1 LNSGLD
7 YSAIYNILVI
17 QIGRIGDMILTTPLF
32 PELKKLFPN
41 STLTVLANPTNCDV
55 IKSETAIDRILIY
68 KKDVI
73 NIVKLITKLKKEHF
87 DIWIDPKYGYSK
99 TSEFLLKIC
108 KPKQSFGYNLSKVI
122 FNTAVQVFDRPEHY
136 INLCLNFLKCFCN
149 DSANYE
155 NQKPIIRIPEAKK
168 KKYGSSI
175 NYKIIAFNISAGN
188 ITRIWQKENWLKL
201 INEINKLHPE
211 FEFIMIYM
219 DREKAIVKYITDN
232 YKDKNLIYF
241 SSKDIIEISDLIS
254 NVNLVITPD
263 TSLVH
268 IASAFNIPII
278 ALYPNVKWNYERF
291 SPKSDIQEVIISDSE
306 KDIFNIKT
314 EEVLS
319 KFTKIIRRI

>member
-7 YSAIYNILVI
+7 YSAKFNILVI

-32 PELKKLFPN
+32 SELKKLFPN
-41 STLTVLANPTNCDV
+41 SKLTVLANLKNCDV
-55 IKSETAIDRILIY
+55 IKYETTIDRILIY

-73 NIVKLITKLKKEHF
+73 NIVKIITKLKKGRF

-108 KPKQSFGYNLSKVI
+108 KPKQSYGYNFNKVI
-122 FNTAVQVFDRPEHY
+122 FSKAVPVFDKPEHY
-136 INLCLNFLKCFCN
+136 INLCLNVLKCFN
-149 DSANYE
+149 IDSADYE
-155 NQKPIIRIPEAKK
+155 NQKPIIQIPEANQ
-168 KKYGSSI
+168 KKYAASR
-175 NYKIIAFNISAGN
+175 NPKIIAINISAGS

-201 INEINKLHPE
+201 VNEINQLHPE
-211 FEFIMIYM
+211 FEFIIIYM

-232 YKDKNLIYF
+232 YKDKNLKYF
-241 SSKDIIEISDLIS
+241 SSNDILEISDLIS

-291 SPKSDIQEVIISDSE
+291 SPKSDIQEIIISDSA
-306 KDIFNIKT
+306 KDIFGIKT
-314 EEVLS
+314 EEVLN
-319 KFTKIIRRI
+319 KFTNIIRRI